1 MTATGKGFYLIS
13 LMATAA
19 GMGCYME
26 LRPSEPGGVSMYY
39 PASLPDGGD
48 DGDGGDPLF
57 ESLLA
62 WRSEIM
68 ALVDAADRGPV

>member
-19 GMGCYME
+19 DRGCYME
-26 LRPSEPGGVSMYY
+26 LRPLAPNGVAINR
-39 PASLPDGGD
+39 PAWKPE

-57 ESLLA
+57 ESLMA
-62 WRSEIM
+62 WRSDLV
-68 ALVDAADRGPV
+68 ALAKAADRGAV

>member
-13 LMATAA
+13 LMAVAA

-39 PASLPDGGD
+39 PASLPDGA
-48 DGDGGDPLF
+48 DGGDPLF

-68 ALVDAADRGPV
+68 ALVDAVDRGPV

>member
-1 MTATGKGFYLIS
+1 MTATGKGYYLIT

-26 LRPSEPGGVSMYY
+26 RRPSEPGGVSMYY
-39 PASLPDGGD
+39 PASLPDGA
-48 DGDGGDPLF
+48 DGGDPLF

-68 ALVDAADRGPV
+68 ALVDAVDRGPV

>member
-1 MTATGKGFYLIS
+1 MIS

-26 LRPSEPGGVSMYY
+26 RRPSEPGGVSMYY
-39 PASLPDGGD
+39 PASLPDGA
-48 DGDGGDPLF
+48 DGGDPLF

-68 ALVDAADRGPV
+68 ALVDAVDRGPV

>member
-26 LRPSEPGGVSMYY
+26 RRPSEPGGVSMYY
-39 PASLPDGGD
+39 PASLP
-48 DGDGGDPLF
+48 DGGDPLF

>member
-19 GMGCYME
+19 DMGCYME
-26 LRPSEPGGVSMYY
+26 LSPLAPNGVAINR
-39 PASLPDGGD
+39 PASMPKGA
-48 DGDGGDPLF
+48 DGGDPLL

-68 ALVDAADRGPV
+68 ALVDAVDRGPV